1 MEPDIQ
7 DIISAR
13 YDELPPKLK
22 VLVLKPTLTPTI
34 RIIAEKHHLPE
45 DKITALENEVML
57 VLLAFEEVG
66 GFDERIV
73 AELLIPGSL
82 ATSIT
87 RDLDT
92 MVFAE
97 VQGELTTIYRERA
110 EYEKTHPTVTP
121 PQTFTHVPD
130 PATPAPTT
138 KPLTEAPRYTTQDPY
153 REPIE

>member
-1 MEPDIQ
+1 MESTTQ

-22 VLVLKPTLTPTI
+22 ALVVKPTLAPTI

-45 DKITALENEVML
+45 DKIIALENEVML

-66 GFDERIV
+66 DFDEHIV

-82 ATSIT
+82 ATSIA

-97 VQGELTTIYRERA
+97 VLDELTTIYKERA

-121 PQTFTHVPD
+121 PQTFAHIPD
-130 PATPAPTT
+130 PATPAPTA

-153 REPIE
+153 REPLE

>member
-13 YDELPPKLK
+13 YEELPPKLRA
-22 VLVLKPTLTPTI
+22 LVVKPTLAPTI

-45 DKITALENEVML
+45 DKITTLENEVML
-57 VLLAFEEVG
+57 VLLAFEEVR

-97 VQGELTTIYRERA
+97 VLDELTGIYKERA
-110 EYEKTHPTVTP
+110 DYEKAHPTVTP
-121 PQTFTHVPD
+121 PQTFAPMPEVAPT
-130 PATPAPTT
+130 PTT

-153 REPIE
+153 REPLP